1 MTERTRAGWV
11 ASTASLLAL
20 DRAELIAFARSAP
33 AEWWE
38 KPSVADGWLNRDIL
52 AHLAGG
58 NDLLLQRL
66 LHSAVTGEPLDPSVF
81 SLDTDDENAR
91 GVAKRRAWSIQ
102 QLIDELERGGA
113 EVEGLLAQLTEADR
127 ERRWDGFPITLGR
140 FLKIVEE
147 ERHDHEHL
155 EELRAGLRL
164 MTDSR

>member
-1 MTERTRAGWV
+1 MAERTPAAWV
-11 ASTASLLAL
+11 ASVASRLAQ

-38 KPSVADGWLNRDIL
+38 RPSVVDGWLNRDIL

-66 LHSAVTGEPLDPSVF
+66 LHSAVTGEPPDPSVF
-81 SLDTDDENAR
+81 ALDTDDENAR
-91 GVAKRRAWSIQ
+91 GVAQRRSWSIP

-113 EVEGLLAQLTEADR
+113 EVQALLAQLTEDDR
-127 ERRWDGFPITLGR
+127 ERRWGGYPITLGR
-140 FLKIVEE
+140 FLHIVEE

-155 EELRAGLRL
+155 EQLRTALRL
-164 MTDSR
+164 TADS